1 MIPGFGANATL
12 YWANIPALAE
22 RFHVIAYDP
31 RGAGRSDVPPATSS
45 MRSTPE
51 GRAGQLA
58 AVQEHDT
65 YDRLPEIKA
74 PTLVAH
80 GEEDGIIP
88 VQNGR
93 ILAER
98 IPNARLVI
106 YPGAK
111 HIFFVECAAE
121 LNAEVAAFLT
131 APARERVA

>member
-1 MIPGFGANATL
+1 M
-12 YWANIPALAE
+12 
-22 RFHVIAYDP
+22 
-31 RGAGRSDVPPATSS
+31 
-45 MRSTPE
+45 
-51 GRAGQLA
+51 
-58 AVQEHDT
+58 
-65 YDRLPEIKA
+65 PEIKA

-106 YPGAK
+106 YPRAK

-121 LNAEVAAFLT
+121 LNAEVMAFLT
-131 APARERVA
+131 EPARERVA